1 MYPRKLLAA
10 RAARRC
16 YTGDNKVT
24 LPSRIPLKAASRI
37 PLKAASRIPLKAASH
52 IPHHN
57 DEWVTYETSSFYAS
71 INELYKTLI
80 VPVYAAM

>member
-24 LPSRIPLKAASRI
+24 LPSRI